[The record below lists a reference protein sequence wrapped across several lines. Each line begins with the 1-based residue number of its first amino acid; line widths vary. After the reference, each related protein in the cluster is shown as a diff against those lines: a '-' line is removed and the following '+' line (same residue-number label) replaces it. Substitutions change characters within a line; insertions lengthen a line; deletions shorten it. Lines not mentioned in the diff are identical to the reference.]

1 MRSREIHRSSPFLV
15 LIFSI
20 FNLFKS
26 KSNLRVLGRL
36 SVWPGCGRWVGRSWI
51 YQGTRGH
58 GSMSYNNLCWHVTRH
73 LLPADGYLHIS
84 THIYIST
91 YLHTV
96 MSRTLDCV
104 GCSNEVTKRRLV
116 PDRFII
122 MTSHCNNA
130 RYDLLAL
137 HFYLCMDTNDKY
149 EDSITGCYIE
159 SNCWLQSCRKR
170 CLAAVWLCPGCRAR

>member
-26 KSNLRVLGRL
+26 KSNLRVLGTL
-36 SVWPGCGRWVGRSWI
+36 SLWPGCGRLAGGCWGDPGWLS
-51 YQGTRGH
+51 GTRGH

-73 LLPADGYLHIS
+73 LLPPDGYLVS
-84 THIYIST
+84 THIYTST
-91 YLHTV
+91 HIWTV

-104 GCSNEVTKRRLV
+104 CSNEVMKRRLV
-116 PDRFII
+116 PDRFVI

-137 HFYLCMDTNDKY
+137 HTEHTFTTFTFVWTHRNDEY
-149 EDSITGCYIE
+149 EDSTPWIE
-159 SNCWLQSCRKR
+159 SNWWL
-170 CLAAVWLCPGCRAR
+170 